1 VLNGVDTFSEIDP
14 RETLRVAVNS
24 VDCLGFEGTIAHDY
38 YCLEF
43 GLYPES
49 RTNYAR
55 AAHDDE

>member
-1 VLNGVDTFSEIDP
+1 MDTFSEIDP